1 MYVILLFTQTKNF
14 KLCPKESEKISL
26 ISYMEI
32 YELKNILASLQ
43 YYVKIT
49 MTKQFSKSHS
59 LNAISKAPLYVYIYV
74 LFIIYLLYI
83 YMYIYNSKM
92 KNIHKKL
99 KNLINISVMVYS
111 K

>member
-14 KLCPKESEKISL
+14 KLYPKESKKISL

-32 YELKNILASLQ
+32 YKLKNILASLQ
-43 YYVKIT
+43 YYVEIT

-59 LNAISKAPLYVYIYV
+59 LNAISKAPLYVCIYV

-83 YMYIYNSKM
+83 YMYIYNSNI
-92 KNIHKKL
+92 KNIQIKL
-99 KNLINISVMVYS
+99 KNLINVLDMVYS